1 LARET
6 TTTRL
11 GQGVGA
17 TRRLAAEAIERTL
30 DCLRRYRTII
40 DMHAATAVRATGTAA
55 LRAVSDPEPFLVAAQ
70 DVLGVPVELLAAA
83 DEATL
88 AFTGATAGL
97 DRSLAPFLVL
107 DIGGGSTELCVG
119 EDEPAGLT
127 SLDLGSVGLTE
138 SVLLHDP
145 PQPEELTNAIGL
157 VQDELDDAL
166 REVPMLGEAATIVG
180 VAGTIVSIAAVEL
193 GRYDREA
200 LHHFVLTRDAAE
212 DVFRTL
218 ATEPLTDRLHNPGLP
233 RERADIIVGGACI
246 LVAILRR
253 LHAPELLVSQTDLLD
268 ALARQLV

>member
-1 LARET
+1 
-6 TTTRL
+6 
-11 GQGVGA
+11 
-17 TRRLAAEAIERTL
+17 
-30 DCLRRYRTII
+30 
-40 DMHAATAVRATGTAA
+40 MRATGTAT
-55 LRAVSDPEPFLVAAQ
+55 LRAVGDPAPFLAAAQ
-70 DVLGVPVELLAAA
+70 DVLGVPVEVLAAA
-83 DEATL
+83 DEARL
-88 AFTGATAGL
+88 AFTGATSGL

-119 EDEPAGLT
+119 EDEPAGLA
-127 SLDLGSVGLTE
+127 SIDLGSVRLTE

-193 GRYDREA
+193 GRHDREA

-218 ATEPLTDRLHNPGLP
+218 ATEPLADRLHNPGLP
-233 RERADIIVGGACI
+233 KERADIIVGGACI